1 MYHRHRKTVWI
12 SVRVVAADPWSSM
25 DLQHVVRVTLFRCF
39 SASQVAHRSDLW
51 HEYGGGEGLSTGL
64 DIVKLD
70 PGLEN
75 KSHEIWLS
83 ANLSA
88 VYADGL
94 DKSVSGTY
102 AKPRILRSFIVYY
115 SCPVEYTAHVDIT
128 WLLTLQKQLQSTS
141 SAIVWCSTEFFYS
154 RPAPA
159 YLISQG
165 GSQTAFGCM
174 LVVPSIRKVYAGANS
189 NLRCESLLKCRM
201 PSKVKK
207 KKKGYSPLIWFE
219 HQAAV

>member
-12 SVRVVAADPWSSM
+12 SVRVVAVDLRSSM
-25 DLQHVVRVTLFRCF
+25 DLQHVVRVTLFTCF
-39 SASQVAHRSDLW
+39 SASSSGTQIRSVARIC
-51 HEYGGGEGLSTGL
+51 EQEALSIGL

-75 KSHEIWLS
+75 KSDVIWLS

-88 VYADGL
+88 GYADRL

-102 AKPRILRSFIVYY
+102 AKLRILRSFIVYY

-141 SAIVWCSTEFFYS
+141 SAIVWCSTKFFYS
-154 RPAPA
+154 CPAPA

-174 LVVPSIRKVYAGANS
+174 LVVSSIRKVYAGANS

-201 PSKVKK
+201 PSKEEKK
-207 KKKGYSPLIWFE
+207 KRI
-219 HQAAV
+219 